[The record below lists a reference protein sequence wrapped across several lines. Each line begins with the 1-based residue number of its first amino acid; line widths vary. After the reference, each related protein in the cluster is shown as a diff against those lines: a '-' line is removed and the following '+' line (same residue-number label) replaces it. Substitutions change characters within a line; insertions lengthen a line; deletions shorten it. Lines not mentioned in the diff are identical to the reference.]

1 MKAVKA
7 AKKAWVIEF
16 FFSFYFWHLDADNK
30 RQELNSFL
38 GTKIQWNS
46 TLNTW
51 SENVK
56 KKIRSILSIY
66 LFLKETTHA
75 LIWHDYK
82 NMEKFCGIYGTRMI
96 EKKKKNLKKKKEKE
110 TFSIVF

>member
-38 GTKIQWNS
+38 GTEIQWNS

-56 KKIRSILSIY
+56 KKIRSILSI
-66 LFLKETTHA
+66 
-75 LIWHDYK
+75 
-82 NMEKFCGIYGTRMI
+82 G
-96 EKKKKNLKKKKEKE
+96 
-110 TFSIVF
+110 SILSTQYSFD